1 VTAPLKRFR
10 WAFALGGLAALAIM
24 GQLALNQAAV
34 TIASGLGEART
45 LVTLGKDFWPI
56 WRDDHQFTS
65 GQGDPF
71 WYGRGI
77 SNAWPPPHE
86 VAFAPLSYLP
96 WSAAQLV
103 SVALCAALMV
113 FTMLL
118 WSKREGLYRLRS
130 GLWPMLLSAPVFAV
144 VWIDQLQAVAGLA
157 ALSLALWAQRTNR
170 SWLVGVAAAFGVI
183 RVANAIPVL
192 VILLLS
198 FWGKPKQLGIA
209 LGSAMLAMAPLVAIS
224 FLWDPHWVTDYIDG
238 ISAYPFN
245 GTAKVASQSLGYPG
259 LRTAGADQQR
269 GGDLVDPAGHRR
281 AARPR
286 AVRDGDGDH
295 GAGRA
300 AGRSLLCDLRLAGAD
315 PARAPSRLL
324 DGAMDRGGCALGR
337 DPGAVATPARA
348 RSWADAQL
356 HQLPRFRITVARV
369 PAASNATGSERVRA
383 GLTHDQAGIGGI
395 ILGGPARKGAQGRSH
410 LGIVRDQQDACRFV
424 LLIHRQSSSPPQ
436 AS

>member
-1 VTAPLKRFR
+1 MTAPLKRFR

-259 LRTAGADQQR
+259 LGLLALISSAVAIWLIRRDIGGRLDPGRSAMTMAITVLVAPLGGLYCAIFVWPALIRLGLRR
-269 GGDLVDPAGHRR
+269 GFWMVPWI
-281 AARPR
+281 
-286 AVRDGDGDH
+286 
-295 GAGRA
+295 A
-300 AGRSLLCDLRLAGAD
+300 AGVPWVVILALSPLL
-315 PARAPSRLL
+315 
-324 DGAMDRGGCALGR
+324 LGR
-337 DPGAVATPARA
+337 DPGLTLNFISFLDFGLLLLAYPLLRMPPEANASAPVSPMIR
-348 RSWADAQL
+348 RES
-356 HQLPRFRITVARV
+356 
-369 PAASNATGSERVRA
+369 AA
-383 GLTHDQAGIGGI
+383 
-395 ILGGPARKGAQGRSH
+395 
-410 LGIVRDQQDACRFV
+410 
-424 LLIHRQSSSPPQ
+424 
-436 AS
+436 